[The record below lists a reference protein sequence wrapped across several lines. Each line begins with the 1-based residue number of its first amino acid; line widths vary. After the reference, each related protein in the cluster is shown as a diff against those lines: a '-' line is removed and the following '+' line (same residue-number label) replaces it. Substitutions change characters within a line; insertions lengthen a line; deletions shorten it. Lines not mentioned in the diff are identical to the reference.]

1 MNYTGQG
8 HRYGLQAIAR
18 RAMLARGLLPDFSP
32 AVVREISGL
41 TRPAAKPTP
50 SIRDLRRLCW
60 CSIDNDD
67 SRDLDQLTV
76 AEPLGGGAVKILV
89 AVADVDALVRKGSA
103 VDAHAQHNT
112 TSVYTEAEIF
122 PMLPLPLSTDLTS
135 LNEDEDRLA
144 VVIEMV
150 VNQDGSLGSSD
161 IYRALVVNHAK
172 LTYHSVAAW
181 LDGREPA
188 PGRVATVTGLD
199 EQLRV
204 QDRVAQTLRTV
215 RHMHGALSLETIEPR
230 AVFEDDV
237 LTDLRAEDKNRAQ
250 ELIEDLMIAANRV
263 TVRYLEARG
272 LPSLRRI
279 LRSPDRWQRIIDLA
293 AHMGERLP
301 PEPDA
306 VALETFLS
314 IRRRMDPVRFPDL
327 SLTVVKLIGR
337 GEYVVEGPDRTTP
350 GHFGLAIPAYTHST
364 APNRRF
370 PDLLTQRLLKA
381 ALAEHRVPYSFEE
394 LGALAQ
400 HCTEQEDHASK
411 VERRVRKSAA
421 ALLLESKIGQHFDA
435 IVTGASRK
443 GTWVRIIHPSAEGKV
458 IQGFEG
464 LDVGDRVRVKLLDTN
479 VEQGFIDFA
488 RV

>member
-1 MNYTGQG
+1 MSHTGQG
-8 HRYGLQAIAR
+8 HRHDLQAIAR
-18 RAMLARGLLPDFSP
+18 RAMIARGLLPDFSP

-41 TRPAAKPTP
+41 TPPAATPTP

-67 SRDLDQLTV
+67 SRDLDQLTI
-76 AEPLGGGAVKILV
+76 AEPIGDGAVKILV

-135 LNEDEDRLA
+135 LNEDEERLA

-150 VNQDGSLGSSD
+150 VNQDGSLGRSD
-161 IYRALVVNHAK
+161 IYCAWVVNHAK

-279 LRSPDRWQRIIDLA
+279 LRSPDRWQRIVDLA
-293 AHMGERLP
+293 AHLGGRLP

-306 VALETFLS
+306 VALEAFLS
-314 IRRRMDPVRFPDL
+314 KRRQADPVRFPDL

-337 GEYVVEGPDRTTP
+337 GEYVVEGPDQTTP

-381 ALAEHRVPYSFEE
+381 ALAEYRVPYSLEE

-443 GTWVRIIHPSAEGKV
+443 GTWVRIVRPSAEGKV
-458 IQGFEG
+458 VQGFEG
-464 LDVGDRVRVKLLDTN
+464 LDVGDRVRVELIDTN

-488 RV
+488 RA

>member
-1 MNYTGQG
+1 MKKIHSEMSHAG
-8 HRYGLQAIAR
+8 HKHRHDLQAIAR
-18 RAMLARGLLPDFSP
+18 QAMLARGLLPDFSP
-32 AVVREISGL
+32 TVMLDVSSLARAVT
-41 TRPAAKPTP
+41 TRASA
-50 SIRDLRRLCW
+50 IRDLRSLLW

-76 AEPLGGGAVKILV
+76 AESLGGGTVKILV

-103 VDAHAQHNT
+103 TDAHAQHNT
-112 TSVYTEAEIF
+112 TSVYTAAEIF

-135 LNEDEDRLA
+135 LNEDGDRPA
-144 VVIEMV
+144 IVIEVV

-161 IYRALVVNHAK
+161 IYRAWVVNHAK

-181 LDGREPA
+181 LDGRESA
-188 PGRVATVTGLD
+188 PGRVATVAGLD
-199 EQLRV
+199 EQLRI
-204 QDRVAQTLRTV
+204 QDQAAQTLRTV

-230 AVFEDDV
+230 AVFEDDM
-237 LTDLRAEDKNRAQ
+237 LTDLRVEGKNRAQ

-263 TVRYLEARG
+263 TARYLETRG

-279 LRSPDRWQRIIDLA
+279 LRSPDRWQRIVELA
-293 AHMGERLP
+293 AHLGERLP

-306 VALETFLS
+306 IALETFLS
-314 IRRRMDPVRFPDL
+314 KRRPIHPVRFPAL

-337 GEYVVEGPDRTTP
+337 GEYVVEDPDNKTSP
-350 GHFGLAIPAYTHST
+350 GHFGLAVQGYTRST

-381 ALAEHRVPYSFEE
+381 ALAEHPVPYSLEE
-394 LGALAQ
+394 LGTLAQ

-435 IVTGASRK
+435 IVTGAAAK
-443 GTWVRIIHPSAEGKV
+443 GTWVRIVHPP
-458 IQGFEG
+458 
-464 LDVGDRVRVKLLDTN
+464 
-479 VEQGFIDFA
+479 A
-488 RV
+488 RSEE